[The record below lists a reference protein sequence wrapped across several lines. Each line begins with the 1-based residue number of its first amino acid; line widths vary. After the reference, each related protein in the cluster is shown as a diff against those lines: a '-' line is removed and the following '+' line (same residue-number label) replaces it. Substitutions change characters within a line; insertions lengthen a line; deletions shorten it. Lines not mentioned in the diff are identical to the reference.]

1 MSENCYALF
10 RSRFPADLSAPF
22 IELESGKRYS
32 FADLEAASARVARLL
47 ATLGVEPG
55 DRVAVQVEKSPEAI
69 FLYAACLRAGAVF
82 LPMNTAYQ
90 KGEVDY
96 ILGDAEPK
104 LVVCR
109 PQAEAVTREIVAARK
124 VSHALTLG
132 QAGDGS
138 LVERSKGLEPRAD
151 IHPTTADDI
160 ACILYTS
167 GTTGRPKGAM
177 LSHRNLASNTQALHR
192 VWQFRPSDVL
202 LHALPL
208 FHAHGLFVATN
219 LCLYNPSRMIFVPRF
234 DADAVI
240 RLLPKATVFMGV
252 PTFYVRLLA
261 DRRFNRA
268 LCQHMRLFVA
278 GSAPLLE
285 ETFDRFKDRTGKA
298 IVERYGMTETVM
310 NTSNPIGGETPG
322 SCGKPLPGVEVR
334 VTDQGGRPLAA
345 NEVGVIEVRGPNV
358 FKGYWRNPEKTRE
371 EFRADGFF
379 ITGDMGKI
387 DEKGY
392 VWIVGRAKDL
402 IISGGYN
409 VYPKEVESYID
420 RIDGVA
426 ESAVFGVPH
435 PDFGEGVAAAVKR
448 AAGRADLSED
458 SIIARLK
465 AELAHYKVP
474 KKLYFLDEL
483 PRNTMGKVQKN
494 LLRDRYKD
502 SFVGGG

>member
-10 RSRFPADLSAPF
+10 RGRFPADLSAPF
-22 IELESGKRYS
+22 IELENGKSYN
-32 FADLEAASARVARLL
+32 FADLEAGSGRFARLL
-47 ATLGVEPG
+47 ETLGVEPG

-69 FLYAACLRAGAVF
+69 FLYAACLRYGAIF

-96 ILGDAEPK
+96 IVADAEPT

-109 PQAEAVTREIVAARK
+109 PEAEALTREIAAARK
-124 VSHALTLG
+124 VPHTLTLG
-132 QAGDGS
+132 QAGDGTLIKAARALS
-138 LVERSKGLEPRAD
+138 PRAD
-151 IHPTTADDI
+151 IHLSAADDV

-177 LSHRNLASNTQALHR
+177 LTHRNLASNTLALHQ
-192 VWQFRPSDVL
+192 VWQFRPGDVL

-219 LCLYNPSRMIFVPRF
+219 LCLYNPSKMIFVPRF
-234 DADAVI
+234 AADAAI

-261 DRRFNRA
+261 HEGFTRA

-285 ETFDRFKDRTGKA
+285 ETFNGFKARIGKA

-310 NTSNPIGGETPG
+310 NTSNPIGGERAG

-334 VTDQGGRPLAA
+334 VSGDNGKALPAG
-345 NEVGVIEVRGPNV
+345 EIGVIEVRGPNV
-358 FKGYWRNPEKTRE
+358 FKGYWRSPEKTRE

-379 ITGDMGKI
+379 ITGDVGQI
-387 DEKGY
+387 DREGY

-409 VYPKEVESYID
+409 VYPKEVEGYID
-420 RIDGVA
+420 RIDGVD

-448 AAGRADLSED
+448 SPDRTDLSED
-458 SIIARLK
+458 AIIGRLK

-494 LLRDRYKD
+494 QLRDRYKD
-502 SFVGGG
+502 SFAARR